1 MKRIV
6 RWPRGPCRTRGK
18 SGRARQPIA
27 LSLITCLLCFLL
39 KLQVIRLKWQ
49 TKMSGAFEKGNKD
62 GKEDKGPKIAGENL
76 TSVHNS
82 SGQELLLTC

>member
-6 RWPRGPCRTRGK
+6 RWPGGPCRTREK
-18 SGRARQPIA
+18 SGRASQPIA

-49 TKMSGAFEKGNKD
+49 TKISAGFEKGNKKR
-62 GKEDKGPKIAGENL
+62 KEDKEPEIEGQDL